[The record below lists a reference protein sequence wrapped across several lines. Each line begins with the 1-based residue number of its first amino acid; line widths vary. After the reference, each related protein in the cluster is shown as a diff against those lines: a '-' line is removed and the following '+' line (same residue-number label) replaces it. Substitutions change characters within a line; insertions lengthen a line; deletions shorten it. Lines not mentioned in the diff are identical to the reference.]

1 MKYLFLL
8 AFVFMISISS
18 FAQDGFTM
26 KSGDTTYVMKKYYM
40 YLLKRGA
47 NTDMDSA
54 THAKIMEGHLAHF
67 ANLMKQGKICIVGPF
82 DDDQDI
88 RGIIIFNV
96 SSSDEAK
103 KLESEDPAVKSGRL
117 VMEIRPWWGAKGSM
131 LK

>member
-40 YLLKRGA
+40 CLLKRGA
-47 NTDMDSA
+47 NTDMDS
-54 THAKIMEGHLAHF
+54 TTRAKIMEGHLAHF

-82 DDDQDI
+82 DDDQEI
-88 RGIIIFNV
+88 MGIIIFNV
-96 SSSDEAK
+96 SSSEEAE
-103 KLESEDPAVKSGRL
+103 KLESGDPAVKSGRL
-117 VMEIRPWWGAKGSM
+117 AMEIRPWWGAKGSM

>member
-1 MKYLFLL
+1 MKIYYLLIFI
-8 AFVFMISISS
+8 FVFSLSS
-18 FAQDGFTM
+18 YAQDEFTM

-40 YLLKRGA
+40 CLLKRGA

-54 THAKIMEGHLAHF
+54 SRAKIMEGHLAHF

-82 DDDQDI
+82 DDDQDV

-96 SSSDEAK
+96 SSSEEAE
-103 KLESEDPAVKSGRL
+103 KLESEDPGVKAGRL